1 MKKLFVIGLIIASN
15 LEIDA
20 LQSNAIKNNLKF
32 GQLCGDD
39 HCNCPDTS
47 DNVQGHD
54 FKRFEKMDVA

>member
-1 MKKLFVIGLIIASN
+1 MKKLFVIGLIFASN

-20 LQSNAIKNNLKF
+20 LQLHATKNSLKF

-39 HCNCPDTS
+39 NCNCS
-47 DNVQGHD
+47 DSNDNLQGPD